1 MEMNGTSIWE
11 NMNGPGDGC
20 VKWNKPGLWGKKMF
34 SDLTHTMNFQLTN
47 LAEVERML
55 LI

>member
-1 MEMNGTSIWE
+1 MDLEMVALNEISQVYGE
-11 NMNGPGDGC
+11 
-20 VKWNKPGLWGKKMF
+20 KMF